1 VLLSAMALFCC
12 TFVSADQ
19 PKLDSAPAAAAV
31 DRPSDSRPEAPR
43 LPDAPIAK
51 ISADPSDDLLP
62 GFEPAFTGSV
72 KPAARGPFETPRQR
86 KIWWTLVA
94 AGHSA
99 AVFDAY
105 TTRRA
110 ISGNYGTEGDPFMRP
125 FSHSNAM
132 YAATQA
138 SPAIL
143 DFVGRRMMTSRRE
156 SLRRLWWLPQTVGV
170 STSILAAVHNY
181 RLVQ

>member
-1 VLLSAMALFCC
+1 MALFCC
-12 TFVSADQ
+12 TFASADQ
-19 PKLDSAPAAAAV
+19 PKLDSAPAPVAV
-31 DRPSDSRPEAPR
+31 ERPNDLRPEAPS

-51 ISADPSDDLLP
+51 ISADPSEDFLP
-62 GFEPAFTGSV
+62 SLEPAFSGPV
-72 KPAARGPFETPRQR
+72 KPAARGSFETPRQR

-99 AVFDAY
+99 AVLDAY

-110 ISGNYGTEGDPFMRP
+110 ISGNYGTEGDPLMRP
-125 FSHSNAM
+125 FSHSNAI

-143 DFVGRRMMTSRRE
+143 DFVGRRMMTSRHE

-170 STSILAAVHNY
+170 SSSILAAVHNY